1 MNMEV
6 DVTSIEAV
14 AQNPAD
20 AAVTL
25 TTNVTWILTCPD
37 WVTPSATF
45 GNGDAILTFAIAT
58 NYKDEKTNTQP
69 RSGEIRISGG
79 GTLTG
84 KGAVVTIPVTQEGY
98 TYVDPNPS
106 LGGIPDAEEFAEFIV
121 AANSGGS
128 LTRWTSENNE
138 VVLLAD
144 INLADVEIDWQ
155 AIADAATVKN
165 ANNGCTIS
173 GPAFTSVF
181 NGDGKKITG
190 FNPVVKLA
198 EGTTFGLFAI
208 LNGGTVKNVEL
219 SGTLNVSAE
228 GTADAGML
236 VGTAYNSTIQNVT
249 INGKVVSTGTTASK
263 RYALGG
269 VCGFAFAQEGPNTL
283 IENAVV
289 NVEAEAV
296 GGTNTGNGA
305 TCAMYGGVVG
315 FATSINS
322 ADNVSRVVVQN
333 CVNNGNMNVTL
344 GRCSGICA
352 TMNTGTNLIDC
363 TNNGD
368 QVNKI
373 ANGRLGNIVCNM
385 SHYCQLIN
393 CVNNGDLD
401 ATVDGYS
408 GTVGGIFALAGS
420 ANGTKIEGGGNY
432 GTIKT
437 LSSAGNKY
445 VGLLWA
451 NHNADIPTSGLV
463 ASGRIIVDGV
473 ERTINE
479 GNYMDNVGSIKVES
493 CVTGITWVAPK

>member
-1 MNMEV
+1 M
-6 DVTSIEAV
+6 
-14 AQNPAD
+14 
-20 AAVTL
+20 
-25 TTNVTWILTCPD
+25 
-37 WVTPSATF
+37 
-45 GNGDAILTFAIAT
+45 
-58 NYKDEKTNTQP
+58 
-69 RSGEIRISGG
+69 
-79 GTLTG
+79 
-84 KGAVVTIPVTQEGY
+84 
-98 TYVDPNPS
+98 
-106 LGGIPDAEEFAEFIV
+106 
-121 AANSGGS
+121 
-128 LTRWTSENNE
+128 
-138 VVLLAD
+138 
-144 INLADVEIDWQ
+144 
-155 AIADAATVKN
+155 
-165 ANNGCTIS
+165 
-173 GPAFTSVF
+173 
-181 NGDGKKITG
+181 
-190 FNPVVKLA
+190 KLA
-198 EGTTFGLFAI
+198 EGTTFGMFAI
-208 LNGGTVKNVEL
+208 LNGATIKNVDL
-219 SGTLNVSAE
+219 TGTMNISAE

-249 INGKVVSTGTTASK
+249 INGKIVSTGSTASK

-269 VCGFAFAQEGPNTL
+269 VCGYAYAENAVNTL
-283 IENAVV
+283 IENATV
-289 NVEAEAV
+289 NVEVDAV
-296 GGTNTGNGA
+296 GGTNTANGA
-305 TCAMYGGVVG
+305 TCAMYGGIVG

-333 CVNNGNMNVTL
+333 CVNNGDMNVTL

-385 SHYCQLIN
+385 SHYCHLIN

-401 ATVDGYS
+401 ATVENYS

-437 LSSAGNKY
+437 VSATNLKY

-463 ASGRIIVDGV
+463 ASGRIFIDGV
-473 ERTINE
+473 EREINE
-479 GNYMDNVGSIKVES
+479 GNYMENVGSIKVAT